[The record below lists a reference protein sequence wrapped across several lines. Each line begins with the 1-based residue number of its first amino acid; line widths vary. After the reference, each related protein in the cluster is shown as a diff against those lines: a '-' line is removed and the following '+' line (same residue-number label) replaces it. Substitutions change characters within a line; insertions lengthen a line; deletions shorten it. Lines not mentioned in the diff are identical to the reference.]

1 MTDPGGDLRK
11 TRLAARRF
19 GLVTQ
24 DEPVAL
30 VRADS
35 PVSHAEGLA
44 PRSQV
49 VVSGPTATITAT
61 LYHVTSKVL
70 RPNEIGLSE
79 AAWARLGVESGAE
92 VEVRHPLPLES
103 LARVRRRIFGERLGP
118 ADFSA
123 ILRDIVEGRY
133 AEAHLAAFVTAC
145 SALPLD
151 LNETT
156 ELTRAMVDVGRR
168 LTWKRPVVLDKHSI
182 GGLPGNRTTPIVV
195 SIAAALGLV
204 IPKTSSRAITS
215 SAGTAD
221 TMEVLTR
228 VDLEIDAVRQVVE
241 MEGGCFV
248 WGGRMSLSPADEI
261 IARMGR
267 TLEMDA
273 VGQLVSSILSKK
285 IAAGSNHV
293 IIDIPV
299 GPTAKMRTPADAQAL
314 AERLVSVGRAFGLQ
328 VRCVITDGLQPVG
341 RGIGPALEARD
352 VLAVL
357 QGAPEAPRDL
367 RERALALAG
376 AVLELGGAACEGGG
390 VDLARTALDDGRAWA
405 KFQAICRAQGT
416 FRSPPRAPL
425 TRVLPS
431 SHAGTVV
438 HLNNRK
444 LAKLAKLAGAPEAKA
459 AGLELHVKIGD
470 EVVAVQAMMTLHAQA
485 VGELD
490 YAGEYARANPDI
502 IGVEL

>member
-182 GGLPGNRTTPIVV
+182 GGLPGN
-195 SIAAALGLV
+195 
-204 IPKTSSRAITS
+204 
-215 SAGTAD
+215 
-221 TMEVLTR
+221 
-228 VDLEIDAVRQVVE
+228 
-241 MEGGCFV
+241 
-248 WGGRMSLSPADEI
+248 
-261 IARMGR
+261 
-267 TLEMDA
+267 
-273 VGQLVSSILSKK
+273 
-285 IAAGSNHV
+285 
-293 IIDIPV
+293 
-299 GPTAKMRTPADAQAL
+299 
-314 AERLVSVGRAFGLQ
+314 
-328 VRCVITDGLQPVG
+328 
-341 RGIGPALEARD
+341 
-352 VLAVL
+352 
-357 QGAPEAPRDL
+357 APR
-367 RERALALAG
+367 RSWSRSPPPSASSSPRPRRA
-376 AVLELGGAACEGGG
+376 
-390 VDLARTALDDGRAWA
+390 
-405 KFQAICRAQGT
+405 
-416 FRSPPRAPL
+416 RSPPR
-425 TRVLPS
+425 
-431 SHAGTVV
+431 
-438 HLNNRK
+438 
-444 LAKLAKLAGAPEAKA
+444 
-459 AGLELHVKIGD
+459 
-470 EVVAVQAMMTLHAQA
+470 
-485 VGELD
+485 
-490 YAGEYARANPDI
+490 RALRTPWRC
-502 IGVEL
+502 